1 MPPQGRGNFAFVWL
15 IAEHFCESIGGV
27 TEFGQ
32 TSFSL
37 GEAPGECGV
46 LIAASASDP
55 KIIFKYLN
63 NPYLAQY
70 CEITVNFS
78 AK

>member
-15 IAEHFCESIGGV
+15 IAEHFCESMGGV

-37 GEAPGECGV
+37 GEAPGECGAILRV
-46 LIAASASDP
+46 ILHCDHVT
-55 KIIFKYLN
+55 
-63 NPYLAQY
+63 Y
-70 CEITVNFS
+70 CG
-78 AK
+78 KCK